1 MNGLLDGKRIVVTGA
16 ARGLGY
22 SFAAAI
28 AAAGA
33 QVVMCDILADELAA
47 SGAALREQGARVE
60 TQTID
65 LASPDSIRLAFEKI
79 AAGGGI
85 DGLVNNAALA
95 TGVGGKTMMEYD
107 IDLWDRVMQ
116 VNVRGTWLVSQAAV
130 PLLARNPHAKIVN
143 VASDTALWGAPRLM
157 AYVASKGAVIAMTR
171 SMARELGPQGICVNA
186 IAPGPGGRQPNP
198 DHLYRGGVIM
208 QHITDFNPWLPDTQQ
223 VTPAREGG
231 NGQIHQPGQFRNVIW
246 QNRARVPDGF
256 ETALVAALET
266 IFDQGAEELEQIVS
280 ALNQRRLFDRSGQPW
295 NEATFREFL
304 HVNGF

>member
-1 MNGLLDGKRIVVTGA
+1 MNGLLNGKRIVVTGA

-47 SGAALREQGARVE
+47 SGAALREQGAQVE

-65 LASPDSIRLAFEKI
+65 LASPDSIRSAFEKI

-107 IDLWDRVMQ
+107 IELWDRVMQ

-157 AYVASKGAVIAMTR
+157 AYVAS
-171 SMARELGPQGICVNA
+171 
-186 IAPGPGGRQPNP
+186 
-198 DHLYRGGVIM
+198 
-208 QHITDFNPWLPDTQQ
+208 
-223 VTPAREGG
+223 
-231 NGQIHQPGQFRNVIW
+231 
-246 QNRARVPDGF
+246 
-256 ETALVAALET
+256 
-266 IFDQGAEELEQIVS
+266 
-280 ALNQRRLFDRSGQPW
+280 
-295 NEATFREFL
+295 
-304 HVNGF
+304 